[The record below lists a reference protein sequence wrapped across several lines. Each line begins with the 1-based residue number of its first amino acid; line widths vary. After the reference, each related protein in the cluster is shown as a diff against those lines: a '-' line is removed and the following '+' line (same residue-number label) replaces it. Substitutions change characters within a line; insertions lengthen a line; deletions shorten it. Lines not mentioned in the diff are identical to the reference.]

1 MSFSKKRGTR
11 LRLSSD
17 ALRRTLA
24 GGVKLRATGGGDRWE
39 IEEPLR
45 ADGAMAREKM
55 LLGAASPRAHKI
67 IIQRAAETG
76 AENRDQP
83 AGPFL
88 RDFGAYFHGDAV
100 DDSRDEAFDGLFF
113 DEITPEIE
121 ACCAGSGHP

>member
-17 ALRRTLA
+17 ALQRILA

-39 IEEPLR
+39 VEKSLR

-55 LLGAASPRAHKI
+55 LLGAASPRADKI

-76 AENRDQP
+76 ADDWNQP
-83 AGPFL
+83 ARPFF
-88 RDFGAYFHGDAV
+88 RDFGADFDGDAV

-113 DEITPEIE
+113 HEIAAQIE
-121 ACCAGSGHP
+121 SGCAGGGHP